1 MHGSAEQANTNFALV
16 QYKFSVG
23 FSNKSSLQ
31 SAASEEQCP
40 LLFFFQGRRALTYPG
55 KTQGEDKV
63 PISSKCCFSL
73 LLGSVLAVPAFGQQA
88 NTSQQSTAGTQVA
101 RTMDDLRERILLD
114 RIEQLEKR
122 LADVEG
128 RTASAPPPTGQ
139 AAATGAP
146 AAQETALAT
155 PPSQA
160 PAATPAPAPA
170 PPTWSEGPI
179 DFSGL
184 VDGYYSFNF
193 NHPASQLNQLYNFD
207 VKANQFSLNMAKL
220 TLAHSPDPVG
230 FQVDLGFGR
239 AFEIIHAGEP
249 STAPSFLRNIEQAYL
264 SLKPPKAKGFEVDL
278 GQFVTSAGAEV
289 IETNSNWNY
298 SRSLLFAWAIPY
310 YHFGVRASFPVGK
323 YFTGGVQLVNGW
335 NDTEDNNS
343 GKTVGLTGTFTTKK
357 FAWSNNYYGG
367 PENPNTNTGW
377 RHLYDTTLL
386 LTPNGTLNAY
396 INFDYGQNR
405 SGIGVAAFTSKWYGI
420 AGALHVQATPKWS
433 FTPRVEWFKDR
444 DGFSTGLAQDLKEF
458 TLTGEYKMVEGLL
471 ARLEYRR
478 DWSNQPFFFRGS
490 ALNNT
495 TGFGTYKNQDTLSLG
510 VLAFFGPK
518 R

>member
-1 MHGSAEQANTNFALV
+1 MH
-16 QYKFSVG
+16 
-23 FSNKSSLQ
+23 
-31 SAASEEQCP
+31 
-40 LLFFFQGRRALTYPG
+40 
-55 KTQGEDKV
+55 
-63 PISSKCCFSL
+63 ISSKYCFSL
-73 LLGSVLAVPAFGQQA
+73 LLCSAVAVSAFAQQA
-88 NTSQQSTAGTQVA
+88 DTTQQGTAGTQVV

-122 LADVEG
+122 LADLEG
-128 RTASAPPPTGQ
+128 RTASAQPAPGQ
-139 AAATGAP
+139 SASTSAP
-146 AAQETALAT
+146 AAQEPAPAM
-155 PPSQA
+155 PPAQA
-160 PAATPAPAPA
+160 PVATPAPEPT
-170 PPTWSEGPI
+170 PPTWSVGPI
-179 DFSGL
+179 DFTGL

-193 NHPASQLNQLYNFD
+193 NHPSSQLNQLYNFD

-220 TLAHSPDPVG
+220 TLAHTPDPVG

-239 AFEIIHAGEP
+239 AFEIIHANEP

-264 SLKPPKAKGFEVDL
+264 SLKPAKAKGFEVDF

-298 SRSLLFAWAIPY
+298 SRSLLFAFAIPY
-310 YHFGVRASFPVGK
+310 YHFGIRTSFPVGK

-335 NDTEDNNS
+335 NNVEDNNS

-377 RHLYDTTLL
+377 RHLFDTNLL
-386 LTPNGTLNAY
+386 LTPNSKVNAY
-396 INFDYGQNR
+396 INFDYGQNTLPT
-405 SGIGVAAFTSKWYGI
+405 GVLTVTGRNTGKWYGV
-420 AGALHVQATPKWS
+420 AGALHIQPNSKWGV
-433 FTPRVEWFKDR
+433 TPRLEWFKDR
-444 DGFSTGLAQDLKEF
+444 DGFSTGLPQDLKEV
-458 TLTGEYKMVEGLL
+458 TLTGEYKMIEGLL

-478 DWSNQPFFFRGS
+478 DWSNQPFFQRGS
-490 ALNNT
+490 TVNGI
-495 TGFGTYKNQDTLSLG
+495 TGFGTSKNQDTLSLG